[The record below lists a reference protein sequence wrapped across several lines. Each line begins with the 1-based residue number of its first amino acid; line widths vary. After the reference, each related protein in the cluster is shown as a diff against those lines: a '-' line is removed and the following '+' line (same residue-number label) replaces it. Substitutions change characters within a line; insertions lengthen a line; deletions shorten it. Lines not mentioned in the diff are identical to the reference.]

1 VPTEIYAYPN
11 RGIPL
16 SYATAISGAAL
27 SPNQGYN
34 SQPALA
40 FLMTLFNVRLNW
52 WIANPRRRKIW
63 PSSQNSPTPN
73 FGLRYL
79 ISELFGLANDTSNYV
94 CLCDGG
100 FFENMGLYELVR
112 RRCSEIVI
120 CDAECDGK
128 TVFEGIGNAVAKCRA
143 DFGVEISLDLTPLIP
158 NPVSGNASSYFVR
171 GAPGDNSAQD
181 KYVGRI
187 LYLKTSIVGDETA
200 DLLHHKRAFPDFPQ
214 DSTADQWFNES
225 QFESYRR
232 LGQLIAERAL

>member
-1 VPTEIYAYPN
+1 
-11 RGIPL
+11 
-16 SYATAISGAAL
+16 
-27 SPNQGYN
+27 
-34 SQPALA
+34 
-40 FLMTLFNVRLNW
+40 
-52 WIANPRRRKIW
+52 
-63 PSSQNSPTPN
+63 
-73 FGLRYL
+73 
-79 ISELFGLANDTSNYV
+79 
-94 CLCDGG
+94 
-100 FFENMGLYELVR
+100 MGLYELVR

-120 CDAECDGK
+120 CDAECDEN

-158 NPVSGNASSYFVR
+158 NPISGNASSHFVTGSIR
-171 GAPGDNSAQD
+171 YPAPPGDNSAQD

-232 LGQLIAERAL
+232 LGQLIGERAF